1 MNGMTPF
8 ESINLNVQHMNE
20 MTPFESINLNVQHM
34 NGMTHFNLA
43 LHGTVIIYSRVCRWH
58 Y

>member
-34 NGMTHFNLA
+34 NGMTPFA
-43 LHGTVIIYSRVCRWH
+43 LKILIFIF
-58 Y
+58 